1 MKLSIITINFNNRD
15 GLQRTINSVL
25 SQSFKDFEWIVIDGG
40 STDGSR
46 NLLEIYKNIF
56 LIGVANQIRAFTMH
70 KIREYLWQKVSI

>member
-40 STDGSR
+40 STDVVG
-46 NLLEIYKNIF
+46 IC
-56 LIGVANQIRAFTMH
+56 
-70 KIREYLWQKVSI
+70 